1 MCSSSVIECDRFFL
15 LEKAKNVCSKTFL
28 PNFFFF
34 CICKIYIFSVLYVVM
49 RRLSLIFVVV
59 HFYIIQH
66 REMWNLS
73 RGNSSRCLIVIK
85 TLRKLKQ
92 KIELKDMKAGTLE
105 AGGFSVVANF
115 TIGLCEVCGETLKS
129 LCNTASCGAKSCSF
143 QSSCAVGN
151 LSSVKLTTLALDPNG
166 NCRAILWKFCF
177 CHLDRYLRFKGKYY
191 LWKLYFKHLN
201 AAEYTDFK
209 VLYRKVIILWLESFF
224 F

>member
-1 MCSSSVIECDRFFL
+1 MKFIPGKQQSVFNRDQNITEIETKNWIKRHESGYIRSRRVFGCCKLHHRF
-15 LEKAKNVCSKTFL
+15 V
-28 PNFFFF
+28 
-34 CICKIYIFSVLYVVM
+34 
-49 RRLSLIFVVV
+49 
-59 HFYIIQH
+59 
-66 REMWNLS
+66 W
-73 RGNSSRCLIVIK
+73 
-85 TLRKLKQ
+85 
-92 KIELKDMKAGTLE
+92 
-105 AGGFSVVANF
+105 
-115 TIGLCEVCGETLKS
+115 GLWETLKS

-209 VLYRKVIILWLESFF
+209 VLYRKVIILSIESFF
-224 F
+224 LIQDIEKA